1 MLIKGEDNMKKV
13 LVLGASGG
21 MGYSLVN
28 ELSKRG
34 MEVTAFARTENKL
47 KQLFAHDANVTIT
60 AGDIFQ
66 LDDLTTA
73 AQDVDVIFQAAN
85 IPYTEWEEKLLLMM
99 NNIVTAAKVHSA
111 KLAIVDNIYAYGN
124 AGINIT
130 ETEEKN
136 PCTKK
141 GRIRLE
147 IENMIKQSDVPY
159 IIAHFPDFY
168 GPNAN
173 NTILH
178 VTLQS
183 VVKNKQAIFIGK
195 QTIPREFI
203 FTPDGAKALVQLALE
218 ENAYGENWN
227 IPSAGVITGE
237 EIVSILRELTRYEKK
252 VLPISKKMIQIL
264 GWFNREMREVAEMFY
279 LNETPVVLSGKKY
292 EERIGPIPQT
302 SYRVGLRQTLEYLQL
317 EKRMVSTVK

>member
-1 MLIKGEDNMKKV
+1 MKKA

-21 MGYSLVN
+21 MGYSLVK
-28 ELSKRG
+28 ELSNRG
-34 MEVTAFARTENKL
+34 IAVKAFARTENKL
-47 KQLFAHDANVTIT
+47 KQLFAYDANVTIT
-60 AGDIFQ
+60 VGDIFH
-66 LDDLTTA
+66 LDDLTAA
-73 AQDVDVIFQAAN
+73 AQDVDIIFQAAN
-85 IPYTEWEEKLLLMM
+85 IPYTEWEKKLLLMM

-124 AGINIT
+124 AGKKVT
-130 ETEEKN
+130 ETQEKN

-141 GRIRLE
+141 GQIRLE
-147 IENMIKQSDVPY
+147 IENMIKQSNVPY

-183 VVKNKQAIFIGK
+183 VINNKQAIFVGK
-195 QTIPREFI
+195 KTIPREFI

-237 EIVSILRELTRYEKK
+237 EIVSILRELAHYQKK
-252 VLPISKKMIQIL
+252 VLTISKTMIQIL
-264 GWFNREMREVAEMFY
+264 GLFNHEMREVAEMFY

-292 EERIGPIPQT
+292 EERIGQIPQT
-302 SYRVGLRQTLEYLQL
+302 SYQEGLRQTLEYLRQ
-317 EKRMVSTVK
+317 EKSMVPTAK

>member
-1 MLIKGEDNMKKV
+1 MKKA

-21 MGYSLVN
+21 MGYAIVK
-28 ELSKRG
+28 ELSQRG
-34 MEVTAFARTENKL
+34 IAVKAFARTENKL
-47 KQLFAHDANVTIT
+47 KKLFAQDTNVTIA

-66 LDDLTTA
+66 LDDLTAA
-73 AQDVDVIFQAAN
+73 AQDVDIIFQAAN
-85 IPYTEWEEKLLLMM
+85 IPYTEWEENLLQMM
-99 NNIVTAAKVHSA
+99 NNVIIAAKAHSA
-111 KLAIVDNIYAYGN
+111 KLAVVDNIYAYGN
-124 AGINIT
+124 AGTNVT
-130 ETEEKN
+130 ETQPKN

-147 IENMIKQSDVPY
+147 VETTIKQSGVPF

-168 GPNAN
+168 GPNAY

-178 VTLQS
+178 VTLQN
-183 VVKNKQAIFIGK
+183 VLQNKRAIFVGK

-227 IPSAGVITGE
+227 IPGAGVITGE
-237 EIVSILRELTRYEKK
+237 EIVSILRELTHYQKK
-252 VLPISKKMIQIL
+252 VSTVSKSMIQML
-264 GWFNREMREVAEMFY
+264 GLFNREMREVAEMFY
-279 LNETPVVLSGKKY
+279 LNETPVVLSGEKY

-302 SYRVGLRQTLEYLQL
+302 SYREGLRQTLEYLG
-317 EKRMVSTVK
+317 